1 MTAIVDFSPAPPCP
15 EQFNLANYIFKAGQ
29 TTPDKIA
36 LRVYESGM
44 PRSYSYAEL
53 TQAVLGAATGFHDAG
68 IRGGDRV
75 MMRIGSTVDFP
86 VTFLAL
92 AAMDAIPMPTSIA
105 LSHSE
110 TLGLIKTTSPSA
122 VIFDPASPLQG
133 FSRIQIDVTQVRAF
147 ANYPPTT
154 PIMGNSNR
162 PGYIIFTSGTSGHPR
177 AVLHAHRAVWARRMM
192 WECWYDLR
200 SSDIMMH
207 TGALNWTY
215 TFGTGILDPW
225 AIGATAVIPNMQK
238 PEGIWDI
245 MRAEEATIFAAT
257 PGIYRRLIASPS
269 AGNVPT
275 LRHGLSAGDTLPEK
289 LRTAWQTQ
297 TNTPL
302 CEAFGMSE
310 CSTFLSAPPK
320 APETL
325 TVQYGRKVAIL
336 DKDGIAKRD
345 KAGFIAVSQN
355 DPGLMLGYLHGKGL
369 NLPLRGDWFQTEDQ
383 AVMYHDGSISFVGRS
398 ADIMNAGG
406 YRVAPREIEKIFEGI
421 TGIQEVGVTE
431 VEVKPDVWVIAA
443 FVICDSHFNEFKLM
457 DLAQQHLAR
466 YKHPRIVQ
474 QVSILP
480 RNSNGKLIRAALPQ
494 LWKST

>member
-1 MTAIVDFSPAPPCP
+1 MTAIVDFPPAPPCP
-15 EQFNLANYIFKAGQ
+15 EQFNLANYILEAGQ
-29 TTPDKIA
+29 ITPDKIA
-36 LRVYESGM
+36 LRVYEAGM
-44 PRSYSYAEL
+44 PRRYSYAEL
-53 TQAVLGAATGFHDAG
+53 TKAVLGAATGFHDAG

-105 LSHSE
+105 LSHIE

-122 VIFDPASPLQG
+122 VIFDPTSPLQG
-133 FSRIQIDVTQVRAF
+133 FSRLQIDVTQVRTF

-192 WECWYDLR
+192 WECWYDLG

-289 LRTAWQTQ
+289 LRTAWKTQ
-297 TNTPL
+297 TNTP
-302 CEAFGMSE
+302 
-310 CSTFLSAPPK
+310 
-320 APETL
+320 
-325 TVQYGRKVAIL
+325 
-336 DKDGIAKRD
+336 
-345 KAGFIAVSQN
+345 
-355 DPGLMLGYLHGKGL
+355 
-369 NLPLRGDWFQTEDQ
+369 
-383 AVMYHDGSISFVGRS
+383 
-398 ADIMNAGG
+398 
-406 YRVAPREIEKIFEGI
+406 
-421 TGIQEVGVTE
+421 
-431 VEVKPDVWVIAA
+431 
-443 FVICDSHFNEFKLM
+443 
-457 DLAQQHLAR
+457 
-466 YKHPRIVQ
+466 
-474 QVSILP
+474 
-480 RNSNGKLIRAALPQ
+480 
-494 LWKST
+494 